1 MKQIVSNQIVIALR
15 ILLTIVLDHAK
26 IGQRL
31 ELYHMSRLEMEE
43 EFRNNLKTSGEKAGQ
58 KLWEILK
65 PLLLL
70 NLAKVSKDAVEDLR
84 QQCSEITRIASQLNA
99 HLKAK
104 YIAPRTFWPIPGQAF
119 DKSLMIFMAE
129 AASSTVQTVRIPL
142 CFGILTESPFSAPS
156 VQAKSVVDAVM

>member
-1 MKQIVSNQIVIALR
+1 
-15 ILLTIVLDHAK
+15 
-26 IGQRL
+26 
-31 ELYHMSRLEMEE
+31 MEE

-104 YIAPRTFWPIPGQAF
+104 YIAPRTFWPIPGQA
-119 DKSLMIFMAE
+119 
-129 AASSTVQTVRIPL
+129 
-142 CFGILTESPFSAPS
+142 LTSH
-156 VQAKSVVDAVM
+156 